1 MREPFWELGH
11 RIKGLRRQ
19 KGLTQ
24 QEFAA
29 ALGVTQPTVHRW
41 EKGAFTPDDKMLEVL
56 SDMAGVPT
64 AVFRYGEVRVG
75 RRMIPVAGYV
85 GAGGEVMTIGDQSGN
100 DQAGGNGVDEVEA
113 PPDSGLYMVAVK
125 VRGDAMLPAY
135 ADGDILFYGRD
146 PGLGGVDTA
155 SCVGRDCVVKLVNG
169 PTLVKR
175 VALGGGRNTYLLMSF
190 VAEPIV
196 NVRLEWASPVRWIK
210 RR

>member
-11 RIKGLRRQ
+11 RIKGLRKQ

-29 ALGVTQPTVHRW
+29 KLGVTQPTVHRW
-41 EKGAFTPDDKMLEVL
+41 EKGAFTPDDRMLEVL
-56 SDMAGVPT
+56 SDLAGVPT
-64 AVFRYGEVRVG
+64 AVFRYGETRIG

-85 GAGGEVMTIGDQSGN
+85 GAGGEVLAINDQS
-100 DQAGGNGVDEVEA
+100 AGGNAEEVEA
-113 PPDSGLYMVAVK
+113 PPDSGLYTVAVK
-125 VRGDAMLPAY
+125 VRGDAMLPVY
-135 ADGDILFYGRD
+135 ADGDTLFYGRD
-146 PGLGGVDTA
+146 PGLGGVDSAT
-155 SCVGRDCVVKLVNG
+155 CVGRDCVVKLVNG

-175 VALGGGRNTYLLMSF
+175 VATGGGRNTYLLMSF

-196 NVRLEWASPVRWIK
+196 NVRLEWASPVRWVK

>member
-11 RIKGLRRQ
+11 RIRGLRKQ

-29 ALGVTQPTVHRW
+29 RLGVTQPTVHRW

-56 SDMAGVPT
+56 SDLAGVPT
-64 AVFRYGEVRVG
+64 AVFRYGEIRVG
-75 RRMIPVAGYV
+75 RRMIPVSGHV
-85 GAGGEVMTIGDQSGN
+85 GAGGEVLAVN
-100 DQAGGNGVDEVEA
+100 DPSAGGAEEVEA

-125 VRGDAMLPAY
+125 VRGDAMLPVY

-146 PGLGGVDTA
+146 PGLGGVDPVT
-155 SCVGRDCVVKLVNG
+155 CVGRDCVVKLVSG

-196 NVRLEWASPVRWIK
+196 NVRLEWASPVRWVK

>member
-11 RIKGLRRQ
+11 RIKGLRKQ

-29 ALGVTQPTVHRW
+29 KLGVTQPTVHRW
-41 EKGAFTPDDKMLEVL
+41 EKGAFTPDDAMLEVL
-56 SDMAGVPT
+56 SEMAGVPT

-75 RRMIPVAGYV
+75 RRMIAVAGYV
-85 GAGGEVMTIGDQSGN
+85 SAGGEVSTLN
-100 DQAGGNGVDEVEA
+100 DQPGGNGAEEVEA
-113 PPDSGLYMVAVK
+113 PPDAGLYMVAVK
-125 VRGDAMLPAY
+125 IRGDGMLPAY

-146 PGLGGVDTA
+146 PGLGGVDAT

-175 VALGGGRNTYLLMSF
+175 VALGGARNTYLLMSF

-196 NVRLEWASPVRWIK
+196 NVRLEWASPVRWVK

>member
-1 MREPFWELGH
+1 MREPFLELGQ
-11 RIKGLRRQ
+11 RIKGLRKQ

-29 ALGVTQPTVHRW
+29 KLGITQPTVHRW
-41 EKGAFTPDDKMLEVL
+41 EKGAFAPDDKMLEVL

-64 AVFRYGEVRVG
+64 AVFRYGEIRLG
-75 RRMIPVAGYV
+75 RRMIAVSGYA
-85 GAGGEVMTIGDQSGN
+85 GAGGEIVPVDGSS
-100 DQAGGNGVDEVEA
+100 ADEVEA
-113 PPDSGLYMVAVK
+113 PPESGLYMVAVK

-146 PGLGGVDTA
+146 PGLGGVDPST
-155 SCVGRDCVVKLVNG
+155 CLGRDCAVKLVNG

-175 VALGGGRNTYLLMSF
+175 VAQGGGRNTYLLMSF

-196 NVRLEWASPVRWIK
+196 NVRLEWASPVRWVK

>member
-11 RIKGLRRQ
+11 RIKGLRKQ

-29 ALGVTQPTVHRW
+29 KLGVTQPTVHRW

-64 AVFRYGEVRVG
+64 AVFRYGEIRIG
-75 RRMIPVAGYV
+75 RRMILVAGYV
-85 GAGGEVMTIGDQSGN
+85 GAGAEVLPVDGQVVGAS
-100 DQAGGNGVDEVEA
+100 ADEVEA

-125 VRGDAMLPAY
+125 VRGDGMLPAY

-146 PGLGGVDTA
+146 PGLGGVDPST
-155 SCVGRDCVVKLVNG
+155 CVGRDCVVKLVNG

-175 VALGGGRNTYLLMSF
+175 VAAGGGRNTYLLMSF

-196 NVRLEWASPVRWIK
+196 NVRLEWASPVRWVK

>member
-11 RIKGLRRQ
+11 RVKGLRKQ

-29 ALGVTQPTVHRW
+29 KLGVTQPTVHRW

-75 RRMIPVAGYV
+75 RRVIPITGYV
-85 GAGGEVMTIGDQSGN
+85 GGGGEVSALTDSSTGN
-100 DQAGGNGVDEVEA
+100 DAEDVEA
-113 PPDSGLYMVAVK
+113 PADSGLYMVAIK
-125 VRGDAMLPAY
+125 VRGDSMLPRY
-135 ADGDILFYGRD
+135 GDGDILFYGRD
-146 PGLGGVDTA
+146 PGLGGVDPA
-155 SCVGRDCVVKLVNG
+155 ACVGRDCVVKLVNG

-175 VALGGGRNTYLLMSF
+175 VAQGGARNTYLLMSF
-190 VAEPIV
+190 VAEPII
-196 NVRLEWASPVRWIK
+196 NVRLEWASPVRWVK

>member
-11 RIKGLRRQ
+11 RIKGLRKQ

-29 ALGVTQPTVHRW
+29 RLGVTQPTVHRW

-56 SDMAGVPT
+56 SDLAGVPT
-64 AVFRYGEVRVG
+64 AVFRYGEIRAG
-75 RRMIPVAGYV
+75 RRMIAVAGHV
-85 GAGGEVMTIGDQSGN
+85 GTGGEVLAIN
-100 DQAGGNGVDEVEA
+100 DAPAGGGADEVEA

-125 VRGDAMLPAY
+125 VRGDAMLPVY

-146 PGLGGVDTA
+146 PGLGGVDPT

-190 VAEPIV
+190 IAEPIV
-196 NVRLEWASPVRWIK
+196 NVRLEWASPVRWVK

>member
-1 MREPFWELGH
+1 MREPFRELGH
-11 RIKGLRRQ
+11 RIKGLRKQ

-29 ALGVTQPTVHRW
+29 TLGVTQPTVHRW

-64 AVFRYGEVRVG
+64 AVFRYGEIRVG
-75 RRMIPVAGYV
+75 RRMIPIAGYV
-85 GAGGEVMTIGDQSGN
+85 GAGGEVSAITSPPGGDG
-100 DQAGGNGVDEVEA
+100 AEEVEA
-113 PPDSGLYMVAVK
+113 PPDSGLYMVAVR

-135 ADGDILFYGRD
+135 AEGDVLFYGRD
-146 PGLGGVDTA
+146 PGLGGVDPTT
-155 SCVGRDCVVKLVNG
+155 CVGRDCVAKLVNG

-175 VALGGGRNTYLLMSF
+175 VAQGGGRNTYLLMSL
-190 VAEPIV
+190 VTEPII
-196 NVRLEWASPVRWIK
+196 NVRLEWASPIRWVK

>member
-1 MREPFWELGH
+1 MREPFLELGH
-11 RIKGLRRQ
+11 RIKGLRKQ

-29 ALGVTQPTVHRW
+29 KLGVTQPTVHRW

-64 AVFRYGEVRVG
+64 AVFRYGEIRTG
-75 RRMIPVAGYV
+75 RRMIPVAGHVGV
-85 GAGGEVMTIGDQSGN
+85 GAEILPVADQTAEEVD
-100 DQAGGNGVDEVEA
+100 A

-146 PGLGGVDTA
+146 PGLGGVDPAT
-155 SCVGRDCVVKLVNG
+155 CVGRDCVVKLVNG

-190 VAEPIV
+190 IAEPMV
-196 NVRLEWASPVRWIK
+196 NVRLEWASPIRWVK

>member
-11 RIKGLRRQ
+11 RIKGLRKQ

-29 ALGVTQPTVHRW
+29 KLGVTQPTVHRW

-85 GAGGEVMTIGDQSGN
+85 GAGAEILPIDGQST
-100 DQAGGNGVDEVEA
+100 DEVEA

-125 VRGDAMLPAY
+125 V
-135 ADGDILFYGRD
+135 
-146 PGLGGVDTA
+146 
-155 SCVGRDCVVKLVNG
+155 
-169 PTLVKR
+169 
-175 VALGGGRNTYLLMSF
+175 
-190 VAEPIV
+190 
-196 NVRLEWASPVRWIK
+196 
-210 RR
+210 

>member
-29 ALGVTQPTVHRW
+29 KLGVTQPTVHRW

-56 SDMAGVPT
+56 SDLAGVPT
-64 AVFRYGEVRVG
+64 AVFRYGEIRVG
-75 RRMIPVAGYV
+75 RRMIPITGYV
-85 GAGGEVMTIGDQSGN
+85 GAGGEVSAVDGQSAGN
-100 DQAGGNGVDEVEA
+100 DGEEVEA
-113 PPDSGLYMVAVK
+113 PTDSGLYMVAVR
-125 VRGDAMLPAY
+125 VRGDGMLPVY

-146 PGLGGVDTA
+146 PGLGGVDPAT
-155 SCVGRDCVVKLVNG
+155 CVGRDCVVKVVNG
-169 PTLVKR
+169 QTLVKR
-175 VALGGGRNTYLLMSF
+175 VALGSGRNTYLLLSVF
-190 VAEPIV
+190 AEPIV
-196 NVRLEWASPVRWIK
+196 NVRLEWASPVRWVK

>member
-1 MREPFWELGH
+1 MREPFRDLGH
-11 RIKGLRRQ
+11 RIKGLRKQ

-29 ALGVTQPTVHRW
+29 KLGVTQPTVHRW
-41 EKGAFTPDDKMLEVL
+41 EKGAFTPDDNMLEVL

-64 AVFRYGEVRVG
+64 AVFRYGEIRVG

-85 GAGGEVMTIGDQSGN
+85 GAGGEVSVTTDPP
-100 DQAGGNGVDEVEA
+100 GGYSAEEVEA

-125 VRGDAMLPAY
+125 VRGDVMLPGY

-146 PGLGGVDTA
+146 PGLGGVDPTA
-155 SCVGRDCVVKLVNG
+155 CVGRDCVVKLVNG

-175 VALGGGRNTYLLMSF
+175 VLQGGARNAYLLTSF
-190 VAEPIV
+190 IAEPII
-196 NVRLEWASPVRWIK
+196 NVRLEWASPVRWVK

>member
-11 RIKGLRRQ
+11 RIKGLRKQ
-19 KGLTQ
+19 QGLTQ

-29 ALGVTQPTVHRW
+29 KLGVTQPTVHRW
-41 EKGAFTPDDKMLEVL
+41 EKGAFTPDDTMLEVL
-56 SDMAGVPT
+56 SEMADVPT
-64 AVFRYGEVRVG
+64 AVFRYGEVRAG

-85 GAGGEVMTIGDQSGN
+85 GAGGEVSMFN
-100 DQAGGNGVDEVEA
+100 DQPGGDGAEEVEA
-113 PPDSGLYMVAVK
+113 PPDSGLYMVAVR
-125 VRGDAMLPAY
+125 VRGDVMLPAY

-146 PGLGGVDTA
+146 PGLGGVDTTT
-155 SCVGRDCVVKLVNG
+155 CVGRDCVVKLVNG
-169 PTLVKR
+169 PALVKR

>member
-11 RIKGLRRQ
+11 RIKGLRKQ

-29 ALGVTQPTVHRW
+29 KLGVTQPTVHRW
-41 EKGAFTPDDKMLEVL
+41 EKGAFTPDDKMLDVL

-64 AVFRYGEVRVG
+64 AVFRYGETRVG
-75 RRMIPVAGYV
+75 RRMIPVGGYV
-85 GAGGEVMTIGDQSGN
+85 GAGSEVSAIADPL
-100 DQAGGNGVDEVEA
+100 GGNGAEEVEA

-125 VRGDAMLPAY
+125 VRGDVMLPGY
-135 ADGDILFYGRD
+135 VDGDILFYGRD
-146 PGLGGVDTA
+146 PGLGGVDPTA
-155 SCVGRDCVVKLVNG
+155 CVGRDCVVKLVNG

-175 VALGGGRNTYLLMSF
+175 VAQGGARNTYLLMSF

-196 NVRLEWASPVRWIK
+196 NVRLEWASPVRWVK

>member
-1 MREPFWELGH
+1 MREPFRELGH
-11 RIKGLRRQ
+11 RIKGLRKQ

-29 ALGVTQPTVHRW
+29 RLGVTQPTVHRW

-64 AVFRYGEVRVG
+64 AVFRYGEIRVG
-75 RRMIPVAGYV
+75 RRMSPVAGHV
-85 GAGGEVMTIGDQSGN
+85 GAGGEVLMIGDPSPG
-100 DQAGGNGVDEVEA
+100 AGTEEVEA
-113 PPDSGLYMVAVK
+113 PPDSGLSMVALK
-125 VRGDAMLPAY
+125 VRGDALLPAY

-146 PGLGGVDTA
+146 PGLGGVDPAT
-155 SCVGRDCVVKLVNG
+155 CVGRECVVKLVNG

-175 VALGGGRNTYLLMSF
+175 LAVGGGRNTYLLMSF

-196 NVRLEWASPVRWIK
+196 NVRLEWASPVRWVK